1 MTPSRFRW
9 GMFLIQI
16 GILIILRNNNIISD
30 DAWEGLLVFFPVV
43 LIAVGIE
50 KIFTKSKLQ
59 FISYLTTLALFFGGF
74 AIAVNTSGIGFNGDS
89 FFSDSTYIKDADPNV
104 QLVRAALHLEYNDL
118 TIRDAGSDI
127 IVAEFGEFSKKP
139 EIKFFIENNVVQI
152 NFKARDN
159 SYFGGAIK
167 INDGNPQDWNIRFS
181 EDVPLELECYGY
193 DNNLHLNF
201 LTSRLQKI
209 KLDTDNSDI
218 YLKIG
223 DYEPYVQIKIIGND
237 SKLRLRVPEESGVKI
252 IGTDS
257 AFFDQIGFEE
267 TADGTFINDI
277 YETADNKIDIELD
290 DRLVS
295 FSLDYY

>member
-9 GMFLIQI
+9 GMLLIQI
-16 GILIILRNNNIISD
+16 GILIILRNNDIIGD
-30 DAWEGLLVFFPVV
+30 DAWEGLMVFFPIV

-59 FISYLTTLALFFGGF
+59 FISYLTTLGLFFGGF
-74 AIAVNTSGIGFNGDS
+74 AIAATTSGIGFNGDN
-89 FFSDSTYIKDADPNV
+89 FFSDSTYIKDADPDV
-104 QLVRAALHLEYNDL
+104 QLVRASLHLEQNDL
-118 TIRDAGSDI
+118 TIRDAGSDLI
-127 IVAEFGEFSKKP
+127 LAEFNEFSRKP
-139 EIKFFIENNVVQI
+139 EIKFSIENNVAQI

-159 SYFGGAIK
+159 SFFGGAVK
-167 INDGNPQDWNIRFS
+167 INNDNSQDWNIQFS

-193 DNNLHLNF
+193 DNDLHLNF

-209 KLDTDNSDI
+209 KLDTDNSSI

-223 DYEPYVQIKIIGND
+223 DFEPYVEIQIVGND
-237 SKLRLRVPEESGVKI
+237 SKLRLRVPEESGIKI

-257 AFFDQIGFEE
+257 SFFNQIGFEE
-267 TADGTFINDI
+267 TANGVFVNDN
-277 YETADNKIDIELD
+277 YSTADIKIDLELD

-295 FSLDYY
+295 FSLDYF